1 MSSYP
6 VHRSVPPSRRCL
18 PTKVIIPDGTF
29 AKHRVL
35 IGPDLRPTTIHR
47 LWLSTPLLPTGHHAP
62 DGGRVHVRTQKEDA
76 CPDDRLSSE
85 SPGPARS
92 LTHADESAMNATVR
106 RRTNRYYVMII
117 SPFVVSKINTTERP
131 RLCIFMQHHNI

>member
-1 MSSYP
+1 MSG
-6 VHRSVPPSRRCL
+6 RKRR
-18 PTKVIIPDGTF
+18 T
-29 AKHRVL
+29 
-35 IGPDLRPTTIHR
+35 
-47 LWLSTPLLPTGHHAP
+47 
-62 DGGRVHVRTQKEDA
+62 HVRTIGCLAKALVRHRGAPKRGERDWESKESKA
-76 CPDDRLSSE
+76 GGPL
-85 SPGPARS
+85 PARS